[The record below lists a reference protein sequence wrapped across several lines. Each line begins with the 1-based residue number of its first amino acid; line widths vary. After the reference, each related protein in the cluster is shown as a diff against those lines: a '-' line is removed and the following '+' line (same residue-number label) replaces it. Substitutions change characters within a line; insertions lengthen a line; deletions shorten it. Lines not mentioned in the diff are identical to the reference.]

1 MRTVEPASPTA
12 HVGPHAAS
20 ANLLMESTRA
30 SEGTAGVAWR
40 CALKN
45 VVRAVAVTLALAAA
59 AEEPPDP
66 QLRRLL
72 QEAIDSPHSFYDRY
86 EAEVWLTDMSNRLG
100 RAYPRLAADEPM
112 DLLMLIHREATR
124 ASISPEL
131 VLAVVDIESRFDR
144 FAISSVGAQGLMQV
158 MPFWLKEIGHAD
170 DNLFVAETNLRLGC
184 TILKYYLDRSNGDVR
199 RALNRYNGTR
209 KRKYSDKVLE
219 VLSARWYKS

>member
-1 MRTVEPASPTA
+1 MSAGPA
-12 HVGPHAAS
+12 G
-20 ANLLMESTRA
+20 
-30 SEGTAGVAWR
+30 
-40 CALKN
+40 
-45 VVRAVAVTLALAAA
+45 
-59 AEEPPDP
+59 AEEQLDP
-66 QLRRLL
+66 TLRRLL

-86 EAEVWLTDMSNRLG
+86 EAEVWLGDMSARLG
-100 RAYPRLAADEPM
+100 RFHPQLAPDERLE
-112 DLLMLIHREATR
+112 LLVLIHREATR

-170 DNLFVAETNLRLGC
+170 DNLFMVETNLRLGC

-199 RALNRYNGTR
+199 KALNRYNGSR